1 MAVLVCGGAGYIGS
15 HNVRALLERGETP
28 VVLDNFLTGHRASVP
43 QGVRLYTGDMR
54 DPELLDA
61 VFTEQPIEAVL
72 HFAACSL
79 VGESME
85 QPLRY
90 FQNNIHGMM
99 VLLEAMVRHG
109 VDKIVF
115 SSTASVYGEPDA
127 VPIPETAAL
136 RPTNPYGE
144 SKLAMERMM
153 HWVGRAHGI
162 RSVILRYFNVA
173 GAWPQ
178 GLIGEDHRPESH
190 LIPIILQVPLG
201 KRPHVTIFG
210 DDYPTPDGTCIRD
223 YLDVM
228 ELADAHLRAV
238 DYLRGGGGIRLAH
251 ARGEL
256 ADVAGVAM
264 HVRVVDRQARHGH
277 ILRQAK
283 LVDPRLRLGR
293 EHADDQH
300 LDLARVR
307 FRRKLRNRL
316 CRCTDAGR
324 QQGANRDG
332 TCQSFAFAPEQP
344 VRRLRWRGVDLVR

>member
-54 DPELLDA
+54 DPALLDA

-99 VLLEAMVRHG
+99 VLLEAMVRHR

-127 VPIPETAAL
+127 VPIPETAPL

-153 HWVGRAHGI
+153 HWVGAAHGI

-173 GAWPQ
+173 GAWAQ
-178 GLIGEDHRPESH
+178 GEIGEDHRPESH

-201 KRPHVTIFG
+201 KRPHITIFG

-223 YLDVM
+223 YLDVV
-228 ELADAHLRAV
+228 ELADAHMRAV
-238 DYLRGGGGIRLAH
+238 DYLRAGGASEVCNLGNGT
-251 ARGEL
+251 GFS
-256 ADVAGVAM
+256 
-264 HVRVVDRQARHGH
+264 VRQMVEAAQRVT
-277 ILRQAK
+277 
-283 LVDPRLRLGR
+283 GR
-293 EHADDQH
+293 EIAVSIGARRPGDPARLVASAQRANDVLGWTARADIDSIIASAWAWH
-300 LDLARVR
+300 S
-307 FRRKLRNRL
+307 RRP
-316 CRCTDAGR
+316 
-324 QQGANRDG
+324 DG
-332 TCQSFAFAPEQP
+332 FEE
-344 VRRLRWRGVDLVR
+344 